1 MTRVYNKNNLIE
13 SFRDDNVLLFKEETT
28 NLLNHIYED
37 KLIDLKKSLYE
48 TKATEEESAV
58 TEIESASK
66 SYGGGNYSYGEGVL
80 YITVPNKQAALDFSK
95 YLDSN
100 DNVVSYEVAV
110 ELDKAENSIVD
121 LESLTSDV
129 IAEFTFIIF
138 LKSDFIN
145 YEPVLFSKETIDPT
159 NYDQLIS
166 NLQNPTINESLDETT
181 IGLSEATGK
190 KIIKFKRVGD
200 VIEKLIKIQCPPGQK
215 FDPTAKQCVV
225 ESAKERRDRHISQ
238 LEAAKKRGAEIAQI
252 QKRTERTMNV
262 RSKAGY

>member
-1 MTRVYNKNNLIE
+1 MTKVYSKNNLIE

-28 NLLNHIYED
+28 NLLNKIYED
-37 KLIDLKKSLYE
+37 KLDNLKKSLFE
-48 TKATEEESAV
+48 TKETEEETVV
-58 TEIESASK
+58 TTIQTASK

-110 ELDKAENSIVD
+110 ELDKTENSIVD

-145 YEPVLFSKETIDPT
+145 YEPVLFSKETIDPS
-159 NYDQLIS
+159 DHDKLI
-166 NLQNPTINESLDETT
+166 NHLQNPTINESSDETL

-215 FDPTAKQCVV
+215 FDPNSKQCIV
-225 ESAKERRDRHISQ
+225 ESAKERRDRHIAQ

-252 QKRTERTMNV
+252 QRKTERTMNV